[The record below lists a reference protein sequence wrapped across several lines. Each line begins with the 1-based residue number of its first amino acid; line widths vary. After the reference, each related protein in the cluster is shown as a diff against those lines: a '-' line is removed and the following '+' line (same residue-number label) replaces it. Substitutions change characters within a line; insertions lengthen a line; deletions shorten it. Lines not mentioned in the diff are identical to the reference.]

1 MKKVVVIAVSWLM
14 LTGFIAPDEPDL
26 FPYYFPTTANV
37 FCIKTFEQVFPA
49 GGDADRMTVKITGKC
64 TVDYGIDGTRTG
76 VTIQEVGGTSCWSN
90 DDEFVRL
97 LKWDEEEVGN
107 NCDLEEPSDLWKFGT
122 YQFEI
127 GEDKKFRQDDDYCM
141 VDGVCQCNDDPA
153 VFIDSILV
161 DFQPVIIS
169 YREDSYNAA
178 ILWYLDEDTPFTALD
193 KQDLWDAGVK
203 SPPLPPPDPQEPRF
217 LLTPSIDDTDD
228 FAVVGFDIFA
238 RGFGL
243 IATGDID
250 ADSGTLLSLYSF
262 VAANCNVGNE
272 DSCGCAVF
280 EATGDPGL
288 LQLTVS
294 GMLYLLPVG
303 FVALWLRR
311 RRYTGPA

>member
-1 MKKVVVIAVSWLM
+1 MTKIAPVAFALLM
-14 LTGFIAPDEPDL
+14 LAAFDVSAQESDL

-49 GGDADRMTVKITGKC
+49 VGDADRVTVKITGKC
-64 TVDYGIDGTRTG
+64 TVDYGIDGTRRG
-76 VTIQEVGGTSCWSN
+76 VIFQEVGGTACWSN

-97 LKWDEEEVGN
+97 LKWDDEEIGSD
-107 NCDLEEPSDLWKFGT
+107 CDLEAPSELWKFGT

-141 VDGVCQCNDDPA
+141 VDGACQCNDDLA

-169 YREDSYNAA
+169 YREDPYNAA

-193 KQDLWDAGVK
+193 AQDLWDAGLR
-203 SPPLPPPDPQEPRF
+203 SPPLPETSEPIPF
-217 LLTPSIDDTDD
+217 LTPSIDDTDD
-228 FAVVGFDIFA
+228 LAVVGFDIFA

-250 ADSGTLLSLYSF
+250 AGSGTLESLYSF
-262 VAANCNVGNE
+262 VAANCDAGDE

-280 EATGDPGL
+280 DTAGDPGL
-288 LQLTVS
+288 GQIVITA
-294 GMLYLLPVG
+294 MLYCLPAIYVI
-303 FVALWLRR
+303 VRLRR
-311 RRYTGPA
+311 RRKM